1 MGIGL
6 YMINSQAGK
15 SAWAALAIAMGVL
28 GWTARELSGRAGGAF
43 WAHPVQLAADT
54 ADAARVMKA

>member
-1 MGIGL
+1 
-6 YMINSQAGK
+6 MINSQAGK